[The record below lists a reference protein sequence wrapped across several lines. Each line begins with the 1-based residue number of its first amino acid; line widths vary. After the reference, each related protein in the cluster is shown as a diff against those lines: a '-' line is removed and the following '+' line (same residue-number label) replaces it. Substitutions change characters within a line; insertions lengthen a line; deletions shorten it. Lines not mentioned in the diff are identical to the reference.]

1 MGGDV
6 EASTGQVSVLSVVG
20 AGRSGTT
27 VLASILGEVPG
38 CASAGEI
45 RWLWERGV
53 LEGRPCGCGEKP
65 LLCPVWAPI
74 VEHVLSTPGPDGTV
88 PTAEAIVAAQQELDE
103 TRNRLRVLRGAAGER
118 DWPALSLTRHVTA
131 MVVRD
136 LAEATGAQVV
146 IDTSKRPLD
155 AAVMAQ
161 IPDVDHYVVH
171 MLRDPRAVTHSWHRA
186 KAFSVGDQ
194 TRTMGTRKLPATVRR
209 WLANALGTEAL
220 HRQVA
225 ADHWQ
230 RLRYEDFC
238 ADPVGSMDRLLS
250 MMGVSGRPPFENA
263 STVHL
268 QPNHIV
274 AGNPSRFEVGS
285 VRIRVDEEWKTA
297 MSRRDRRL
305 VTSSTW
311 PLLHRYGYP
320 WRA

>member
-1 MGGDV
+1 V
-6 EASTGQVSVLSVVG
+6 AASTRPVTVLSVVG

-27 VLASILGEVPG
+27 VLASVLGEVPG

-53 LEGRPCGCGEKP
+53 LDGRPCGCGEKP
-65 LLCPVWAPI
+65 ATCPVWSRVIEAC
-74 VEHVLSTPGPDGTV
+74 LSTPGPDGLLPTV
-88 PTAEAIVAAQQELDE
+88 ESIVAAQQQLDE
-103 TRNRLRVLRGAAGER
+103 TRHRLRVLRGARADDEDR
-118 DWPALSLTRHVTA
+118 ALRLVRHVTGV
-131 MVVRD
+131 VVRSF
-136 LAEATGAQVV
+136 AEATGAGVV

-161 IPDVDHYVVH
+161 VPDVDHYVVH
-171 MLRDPRAVTHSWHRA
+171 MLRDPRAVAHSWRRA
-186 KAFSVGDQ
+186 KSFSVGDE

-220 HRQVA
+220 HRQVSP
-225 ADHWQ
+225 DHWK

-238 ADPVGSMDRLLS
+238 AQPIESMDELLT
-250 MMGVSGRPPFENA
+250 MMGVPGRPPFEDA
-263 STVHL
+263 GTVRL

-274 AGNPSRFEVGS
+274 AGNPSRFTVGS
-285 VRIRVDEEWKTA
+285 VRIHVDEEWKTV
-297 MSRRDRRL
+297 MSRRDRML
-305 VTSSTW
+305 VTTGTW

>member
-1 MGGDV
+1 MA
-6 EASTGQVSVLSVVG
+6 ASTRPVTVLSVVG

-53 LEGRPCGCGEKP
+53 LDGRPCGCGEKP
-65 LLCPVWAPI
+65 ATCPVWSQVIEAC
-74 VEHVLSTPGPDGTV
+74 LSTPGPDGVLPTV
-88 PTAEAIVAAQQELDE
+88 ESIVAALQRLDE
-103 TRNRLRVLRGAAGER
+103 TRHRLRVLGGAGGGDE
-118 DWPALSLTRHVTA
+118 DPALRLVRHVTGV
-131 MVVRD
+131 VVRSF
-136 LAEATGAQVV
+136 AEASGADVV

-161 IPDVDHYVVH
+161 VPGIDHYVLH
-171 MLRDPRAVTHSWHRA
+171 MLRDPRAVAHSWRRS
-186 KAFSVGDQ
+186 KSFSVGEE

-209 WLANALGTEAL
+209 WVANALGTEAL
-220 HRQVA
+220 HRHVPP
-225 ADHWQ
+225 DHWK

-238 ADPVGSMDRLLS
+238 ARPVESMDELLT
-250 MMGVSGRPPFENA
+250 MMGVPGRPPFEDA
-263 STVHL
+263 GTVRL

-274 AGNPSRFEVGS
+274 AGNPSRFTVGS
-285 VRIRVDEEWKTA
+285 VRIRVDEEWKTV
-297 MSRRDRRL
+297 MSRRDRML
-305 VTSSTW
+305 VTTSTW

>member
-1 MGGDV
+1 MVRAFGGRFMGGDV
-6 EASTGQVSVLSVVG
+6 NASTGQVSVLSVVG

-88 PTAEAIVAAQQELDE
+88 PTVEAIVAAQQELDE
-103 TRNRLRVLRGAAGER
+103 TRNRLRILRGGAAER
-118 DWPALSLTRHVTA
+118 DWPALSLIRHVTA

-136 LAEATGAQVV
+136 FAEATGADVV

-161 IPDVDHYVVH
+161 VPDVDLYVVH
-171 MLRDPRAVTHSWHRA
+171 MLRDPRAVAHSWRRA

-225 ADHWQ
+225 PDHWQ

-238 ADPVGSMDRLLS
+238 ADAGRVHGPAAHDDGRL
-250 MMGVSGRPPFENA
+250 RPPAVRERQHGA
-263 STVHL
+263 SPA
-268 QPNHIV
+268 QPH
-274 AGNPSRFEVGS
+274 
-285 VRIRVDEEWKTA
+285 
-297 MSRRDRRL
+297 RRRQPEPLRGRLGADPGRRG
-305 VTSSTW
+305 VER
-311 PLLHRYGYP
+311 PR
-320 WRA
+320 

>member
-1 MGGDV
+1 V
-6 EASTGQVSVLSVVG
+6 AASTGQVSVLSVVG

-27 VLASILGEVPG
+27 VIASILGEVPG
-38 CASAGEI
+38 CAGAGEI

-53 LEGRPCGCGEKP
+53 LEGRPCACGEKP
-65 LLCPVWAPI
+65 LLCPVWAPV
-74 VEHVLSTPGPDGTV
+74 VERVLSTAGPDGTV
-88 PTAEAIVAAQQELDE
+88 PTAESIVAAQQELDE
-103 TRNRLRVLRGAAGER
+103 TRNRLRILRGAVGDR
-118 DWPALSLTRHVTA
+118 DDWPALSLVRHVTG
-131 MVVRD
+131 MVVRGF
-136 LAEATGAQVV
+136 AEATGADVV

-161 IPDVDHYVVH
+161 VPDVDHYVVH
-171 MLRDPRAVTHSWHRA
+171 MLRDPRAVAHSWRRA
-186 KAFSVGDQ
+186 KAYSVGTE

-225 ADHWQ
+225 DDHWE

-238 ADPVGSMDRLLS
+238 AQPVDSMDRLLT

-263 STVHL
+263 TTVHL

>member
-1 MGGDV
+1 MA
-6 EASTGQVSVLSVVG
+6 ASDSPVTVLSVVG

-27 VLASILGEVPG
+27 VVASILGEVPG

-53 LEGRPCGCGEKP
+53 LDGRPCGCGEKP
-65 LLCPVWAPI
+65 ATCPVWSQVI
-74 VEHVLSTPGPDGTV
+74 KGCLTTPGPDGVLPTV
-88 PTAEAIVAAQQELDE
+88 ESIVAAQQQLDE
-103 TRNRLRVLRGAAGER
+103 TRNRLRVLRNPVATDEDR
-118 DWPALSLTRHVTA
+118 SALRLVRHVTGV
-131 MVVRD
+131 VVRSF
-136 LAEATGAQVV
+136 AEATGADVV

-161 IPDVDHYVVH
+161 VPGVDHFVLH
-171 MLRDPRAVTHSWHRA
+171 MVRDPRAVAHSWRRA

-220 HRQVA
+220 HRHVSP
-225 ADHWQ
+225 DHWQ

-238 ADPVGSMDRLLS
+238 AQPVESMDRLLT
-250 MMGVSGRPPFENA
+250 MMGVPGRPPFENA
-263 STVHL
+263 GTVHL

-274 AGNPSRFEVGS
+274 AGNPSRFTVGS

-297 MSRRDRRL
+297 MSRTDQM
-305 VTSSTW
+305 VVATSTW
-311 PLLHRYGYP
+311 PLLHRYGYTLRP
-320 WRA
+320 